1 MEKWVNKY
9 PILSEFQEC
18 SLLFALKVRNTV
30 FVFLKVFSAKILR
43 KYCTLKKTSK
53 KSSRNKYSSLAFYIP
68 MCQETELHLEGGLDH
83 VVGSVDGLGSSETCS
98 SQLSIIKNR
107 YLDTKISL
115 LRCLGAELHLQV
127 ALDHVVG
134 VHQFWNLFQST

>member
-1 MEKWVNKY
+1 
-9 PILSEFQEC
+9 
-18 SLLFALKVRNTV
+18 
-30 FVFLKVFSAKILR
+30 
-43 KYCTLKKTSK
+43 
-53 KSSRNKYSSLAFYIP
+53 
-68 MCQETELHLEGGLDH
+68 MCQETELHLEGVLDH
-83 VVGSVDGLGSSETCS
+83 VVGCVDGLGSAETCS

-134 VHQFWNLFQST
+134 VHLAVLEPVRVNSGW

>member
-1 MEKWVNKY
+1 
-9 PILSEFQEC
+9 
-18 SLLFALKVRNTV
+18 
-30 FVFLKVFSAKILR
+30 
-43 KYCTLKKTSK
+43 
-53 KSSRNKYSSLAFYIP
+53 

-98 SQLSIIKNR
+98 SELSIIKNR

-134 VHQFWNLFQST
+134 VHQFWNLFESTQHGEKHISGHQDQPSTKPGI

>member
-43 KYCTLKKTSK
+43 KYCTLKKNLK
-53 KSSRNKYSSLAFYIP
+53 KKF
-68 MCQETELHLEGGLDH
+68 
-83 VVGSVDGLGSSETCS
+83 
-98 SQLSIIKNR
+98 K
-107 YLDTKISL
+107 K
-115 LRCLGAELHLQV
+115 
-127 ALDHVVG
+127 
-134 VHQFWNLFQST
+134 

>member
-1 MEKWVNKY
+1 MELSYILKW
-9 PILSEFQEC
+9 PWTMSLS
-18 SLLFALKVRNTV
+18 
-30 FVFLKVFSAKILR
+30 
-43 KYCTLKKTSK
+43 TS
-53 KSSRNKYSSLAFYIP
+53 
-68 MCQETELHLEGGLDH
+68 
-83 VVGSVDGLGSSETCS
+83 GSSETCS

-134 VHQFWNLFQST
+134 VHLAVLEPV